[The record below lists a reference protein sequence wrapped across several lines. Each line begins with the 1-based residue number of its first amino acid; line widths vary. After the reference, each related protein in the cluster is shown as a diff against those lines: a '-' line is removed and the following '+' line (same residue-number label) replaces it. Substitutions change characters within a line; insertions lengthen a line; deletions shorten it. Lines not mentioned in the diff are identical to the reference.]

1 MIMKTYRTLRSFE
14 RSLEKGIKQIINV
27 NKFEPGAKKISE
39 YKNKF
44 SGRCFVI
51 GNGPSLTIADLN
63 TLKAHNEVC
72 IASNSIYNL
81 YDKTEWRP
89 TIYTVHDFQEIKRT
103 AKIISTLTP
112 ELKIAAQSASGRI
125 HEIDGAVTIRLIDPD
140 TKHGAVNFSDDIAKC
155 VYDGGT
161 VTYVSIQCACYFG
174 FKEIILLGV
183 DHSFAREKRKDGTVE
198 IHSNIQNHFED
209 YQSDS
214 FWGNGMKDEDYV
226 VFPLDFATM
235 AFEKAR
241 EYADGH
247 GIKIYN
253 ATRGGKLEV
262 FERVNFDELF
272 QEEK

>member
-1 MIMKTYRTLRSFE
+1 MKIYRTLRYYE
-14 RSLEKGIKQIINV
+14 RSLEKGIRQAINAK
-27 NKFEPGAKKISE
+27 KFEPGAKLISG

-44 SGRCFVI
+44 SGRCFII
-51 GNGPSLTIADLN
+51 GNGPSLTIGDLN

-161 VTYVSIQCACYFG
+161 VTYVSIQSACYLG

>member
-1 MIMKTYRTLRSFE
+1 MKIYRTLRYYE
-14 RSLEKGIKQIINV
+14 RSLEEGIKQIINV
-27 NKFEPGAKKISE
+27 NKFESGAKIIAE

-44 SGRCFVI
+44 SGRCFII
-51 GNGPSLTIADLN
+51 GNGPSLTIDDLN
-63 TLKAHNEVC
+63 TLKAHNEIC

-89 TIYTVHDFQEIKRT
+89 NIYTVHDFQEIKRT
-103 AKIISTLTP
+103 YKIISTLKP
-112 ELKIAAQSASGRI
+112 ELKIAAQSATGRI
-125 HEIDGAVTIRLIDPD
+125 RKIDGAVTIKLIDPD
-140 TKHGAVNFSDDIAKC
+140 KEHSAVNFSDDIATC

-161 VTYVSIQCACYFG
+161 VTYVSMQCACYLG
-174 FKEIILLGV
+174 FTEIILLGV
-183 DHSFAREKRKDGTVE
+183 DHSFALEKRKDGTIE
-198 IHSNIQNHFED
+198 AHSGIQNHFAD

-214 FWGNGMKDEDYV
+214 FWGNGQTDEEYV

-272 QEEK
+272 

>member
-1 MIMKTYRTLRSFE
+1 MEIYRTLRFYE
-14 RSLEKGIKQIINV
+14 RSLEEGIKQIINV
-27 NKFEPGAKKISE
+27 NKFAPGAKKISE

-44 SGRCFVI
+44 SGRCFII
-51 GNGPSLTIADLN
+51 GNGPSLTIDDLN
-63 TLKAHNEVC
+63 TLKAHNEIC

-89 TIYTVHDFQEIKRT
+89 NIYTVHDFQEIKRT
-103 AKIISTLTP
+103 YKIISTLKP
-112 ELKIAAQSASGRI
+112 ELKIAAQSATGRI
-125 HEIDGAVTIRLIDPD
+125 RKIDGAVTLKLIDPD
-140 TKHGAVNFSDDIAKC
+140 KEHSTVNFSDDIAKC

-161 VTYVSIQCACYFG
+161 VTYVSMQCACYFG
-174 FKEIILLGV
+174 FTEIILLGV
-183 DHSFAREKRKDGTVE
+183 DHSFVREKRKDGTIE
-198 IHSNIQNHFED
+198 IHSGIKNHFAD

-214 FWGNGMKDEDYV
+214 FWGNGLNDEDYV

-235 AFEKAR
+235 AFEKAK

-262 FERVNFDELF
+262 FERVNFDALF
-272 QEEK
+272 R